1 MKAINFQISK
11 IVLLIFCVKFVFFFF
26 ACFHCA
32 EVAPF
37 FNRVFYI
44 LERFLLVTWFPSAFS
59 LLFSVW
65 ERCTCYLHLVLFSSC
80 LVLGHGYLPAMM
92 VARPCFSFL
101 RL

>member
-11 IVLLIFCVKFVFFFF
+11 IVLLIFCVVFIHLLEIFFFF

-37 FNRVFYI
+37 FNRVSYI

-59 LLFSVW
+59 LLFSAW

-80 LVLGHGYLPAMM
+80 LVLGHG
-92 VARPCFSFL
+92 
-101 RL
+101 